1 MLPGR
6 AFLRRMI
13 NLMKVAK
20 LPSHHV
26 RLTSD
31 FKSDLQWWVSFLP
44 GWNGRSI
51 LPQPDPSHMVTSDAS
66 GTWGCGAVSDSGE
79 FFQVPWPESWVYVNI
94 AVKEMV
100 PIVIAVAIWGQ
111 KWAEHTLLVRSDNVC
126 GAYTLCWIS
135 KGFPTYAPHPLPA
148 PFYSKITISVSRPGM
163 LRESLTLLQMRCLVT
178 GCQSF
183 SNALHRLP
191 RSRPQSR
198 PSYWT
203 C

>member
-13 NLMKVAK
+13 DLMKVAK

-111 KWAEHTLLVRSDNVC
+111 KWAEHTLLVRSDNM
-126 GAYTLCWIS
+126 
-135 KGFPTYAPHPLPA
+135 
-148 PFYSKITISVSRPGM
+148 SVVHALSAGSAKD
-163 LRESLTLLQMRCLVT
+163 SLLMHLIHCLHFFT
-178 GCQSF
+178 
-183 SNALHRLP
+183 AR
-191 RSRPQSR
+191 
-198 PSYWT
+198 
-203 C
+203 